1 MTASFS
7 GDGPE
12 ANSDFTTG
20 ADAKSNVNSD
30 VGRDVDSE
38 VDNNRES
45 KKAGKVNV
53 SAHVHI
59 KETLMQRGH
68 YPQGYS
74 NANAGPPV
82 MSSRGRVITPTY
94 QLTQDVPQSH

>member
-53 SAHVHI
+53 SAHAHI
-59 KETLMQRGH
+59 KEKLKNRQR
-68 YPQGYS
+68 S
-74 NANAGPPV
+74 
-82 MSSRGRVITPTY
+82 T
-94 QLTQDVPQSH
+94 

>member
-1 MTASFS
+1 MTPKAVTASFS

-59 KETLMQRGH
+59 KEKLMQRGN

-82 MSSRGRVITPTY
+82 MSS
-94 QLTQDVPQSH
+94 QLEMSIPQK